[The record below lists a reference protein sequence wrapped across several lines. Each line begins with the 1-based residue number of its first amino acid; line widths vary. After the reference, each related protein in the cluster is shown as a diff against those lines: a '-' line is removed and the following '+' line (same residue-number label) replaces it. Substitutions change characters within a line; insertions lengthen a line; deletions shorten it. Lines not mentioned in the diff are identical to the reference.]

1 MQRKNQGAISQRLVT
16 WKRVVSFMCFLF
28 NAVVCVVLSRDGGFI
43 ISLPPSQWAENGL
56 YMALLS
62 LMIPGMFQMSIPDM
76 FSSDRWALL
85 QMNICICI
93 YIYIYIY
100 IVIIIAIILIIIETS
115 ICIYIIY

>member
-93 YIYIYIY
+93 YIYI
-100 IVIIIAIILIIIETS
+100 VIIIAIILIIIETS